1 MTLVIFKYCVGPNS
15 ISYKKCVHTPLGY
28 GEDSAQGHMR
38 FRGRLKLHIPN
49 FNGQN
54 IQASPYSQ
62 PIQSKSQVQHC
73 LHPPHISGHYLFL
86 FSLFLVYLLCILICE
101 AQSRSLAQAGLEHYI
116 VSWLS
121 PPLSRHLSHFL
132 RV

>member
-49 FNGQN
+49 FNDQN
-54 IQASPYSQ
+54 DLFKPAHTANPFKVRAKFSTVFTLLIFQATIFFSFLS
-62 PIQSKSQVQHC
+62 
-73 LHPPHISGHYLFL
+73 FL
-86 FSLFLVYLLCILICE
+86 FIYYASLFV
-101 AQSRSLAQAGLEHYI
+101 RPSLTL
-116 VSWLS
+116 
-121 PPLSRHLSHFL
+121 
-132 RV
+132 